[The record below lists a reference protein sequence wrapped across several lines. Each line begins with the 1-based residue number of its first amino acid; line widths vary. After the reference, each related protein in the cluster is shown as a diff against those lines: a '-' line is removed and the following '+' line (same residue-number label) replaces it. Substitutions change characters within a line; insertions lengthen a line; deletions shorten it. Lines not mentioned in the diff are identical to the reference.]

1 MRKIWSA
8 LLVLCLLV
16 NLTGCETVRKKFTRK
31 KKATVKVP
39 KMYQTK
45 MYYKK
50 PAPELYK
57 KHFSYWD
64 SWHSELIKT
73 LGKNHKKDVKCIE
86 ESVNN
91 LNDMQ
96 GLLVPEKADRLR
108 NHIDK
113 LVKIK
118 DIIFKEDLTQF
129 NKNYVLMT
137 LEREDRAI
145 KREFKY
151 AKIKDYIKKEA
162 DDEEGSEDTK

>member
-1 MRKIWSA
+1 VRKLLSA
-8 LLVLCLLV
+8 LLVVCLLA
-16 NLTGCETVRKKFTRK
+16 NLTGCETLKKKFTRK
-31 KKATVKVP
+31 KKAVVKIP
-39 KMYQTK
+39 KIYQTK

-73 LGKNHKKDVKCIE
+73 LGKNHKKDVKCVE

-91 LNDMQ
+91 LKDMQ
-96 GLLVPEKADRLR
+96 NLLLPEKADRLGG
-108 NHIDK
+108 HIDK
-113 LVKIK
+113 LVKVK
-118 DIIFKEDLTQF
+118 EIIFKEDLTQF

-151 AKIKDYIKKEA
+151 TKVKDYIRKEPDA
-162 DDEEGSEDTK
+162 EEESENEK